1 MIAPYKRTPEPPTVA
16 LLTPQGEAINEHGEQ
31 LDLDAFPADTRIWCD
46 YDTVRSLLQEG
57 KGEALCWNR
66 EEISWRHRRLDPVHT
81 GWKRRPSDV
90 HVIRLPFYERHELT
104 LRALAAWRD
113 WLASYGASPTS
124 TTGSAAWSLLRARL
138 EQPLWTGMGD
148 PPHLKQTMGGRQE
161 LGAAGRGSFVGKL
174 AQLDLPAAYASEL
187 GNLSYGGHWFRA
199 SELAKQGARHDAEWW
214 AREGRPVFVRAFVR
228 VPDDLRF
235 GPLPRRNRS
244 RIYGADAAQLGQE
257 YPLGTR
263 LQGVWTWQELEAA
276 ASEGVHIVRI
286 AETWVH
292 LAGGQKPFLPW
303 WAAIQRGR
311 EMPGLAGL
319 LAKMTGNALWGR
331 FAMDARHNGL
341 RTIRSAAKDGRM
353 LARTLPF
360 RGGRP
365 PAHDLAETVSG
376 RVRSRLYSAMMLAG
390 EDLLSAHT
398 DGIWIRSRDGLA
410 AGLPEW
416 RRKQSA
422 TRLDL
427 LSPQNLRYW
436 PTHGQPQ
443 TVMSGVPALEAKDAF
458 DRAWAEN
465 YPATEVIAA

>member
-16 LLTPQGEAINEHGEQ
+16 LLTPQGEAISEHGEQ

-66 EEISWRHRRLDPVHT
+66 EEISWRHRRLDLPSV

-90 HVIRLPFYERHELT
+90 HVVRLPFYESHELT
-104 LRALAAWRD
+104 LRALVAWRD

-138 EQPLWTGMGD
+138 ERPLWTSTGD
-148 PPHLKQTMGGRQE
+148 APPLRQTMGGRQE
-161 LGAAGRGSFVGKL
+161 LGSGGQGLYTGSL

-187 GNLSYGGHWFRA
+187 GNLQYGGHWFRA
-199 SELAKQGARHDAEWW
+199 SELAKQGARHDAETW
-214 AREGRPVFVRAFVR
+214 ASTGRPVFVRAFVR
-228 VPDDLRF
+228 VPSDLRF
-235 GPLPRRNRS
+235 GPLPRRS
-244 RIYGADAAQLGQE
+244 RTRLYGAGAAQVGQE

-263 LQGVWTWQELEAA
+263 LQGVWAWQELAAA
-276 ASEGVHIVRI
+276 ASEGLHIVRI

-292 LAGGQKPFLPW
+292 LSGGQQPFLPW
-303 WAAIQRGR
+303 WAAIQDGR
-311 EMPGLAGL
+311 SMPGLAGQ

-331 FAMDARHNGL
+331 FAMDARANGL
-341 RTIRSAAKDGRM
+341 RTIRSGAKSGRM
-353 LARTLPF
+353 AQRTLPF

-376 RVRSRLYSAMMLAG
+376 RIRAKLYAAMMLAG

-398 DGIWIRSRDGLA
+398 DGIWVRSRPGLA
-410 AGLPEW
+410 ADLPEW
-416 RRKQSA
+416 RRKQVA
-422 TRLDL
+422 TRLEL
-427 LSPQNLRYW
+427 LDPQVLRYH
-436 PTHGQPQ
+436 PRHGRAQ
-443 TVMSGVPALEAKDAF
+443 TVFSGVPALQAEEAF
-458 DRAWAEN
+458 DRAWAEK
-465 YPATEVIAA
+465 YATTEVIAA